1 VRPILGATE
10 DQAWDRARGIL
21 ERILELRGGTK
32 TPARPKSV
40 GSQRLLDLAAQG
52 EIHDKRLWTAIAAAT
67 GAAGSTTA
75 LVGTAEQVADALL
88 DYYDAGAGTVLIRG
102 FDPLQDAIEFGR
114 DLVPLLRAGVERR
127 ERQAVSA
134 GSRAT

>member
-1 VRPILGATE
+1 MRPILGATE
-10 DQAWDRARGIL
+10 DQAWDRARSIL

-32 TPARPKSV
+32 TPARPQSV
-40 GSQRLLDLAAQG
+40 GSQRLLDLAAKG

-88 DYYDAGAGTVLIRG
+88 DYYDAGADTVLIRG

-114 DLVPLLRAGVERR
+114 DLVPLVRAGVERR
-127 ERQAVSA
+127 KPRVVAA
-134 GSRAT
+134 GSPAP